1 VGRGTVFYVSDD
13 DLPTGVDA
21 EPPTRTRLSR
31 GPDRTTLRLVA
42 VAGPSKGVETR
53 FDGGPL
59 RIGKSAANQLCV
71 EDPTVSRFHCVIEQ
85 TPRGLVL
92 RDLGSTNGTQV
103 GGCFIDRI
111 YISAGI
117 EIKIGGTTLQ
127 LVGADT
133 PARASEPTADPRFL
147 GSSPPIQRLLASLPR
162 VAHSGVTVLIEG
174 ETGTGKS
181 VLAELVHQL
190 GPRAPGP
197 FMVLDCGSIPA
208 SLIESELFGHERGA
222 FTGATERRIGAFEA
236 AQGGTIFLDEI
247 GELPIGMQ
255 PKLLR
260 ALEERVIKR
269 VGSTKVIN
277 IDVRVIAATNREL
290 RAAVSRGTFRAD
302 LYYRL
307 EALRLYLPPLRERRE
322 DIPALIEQFARKV
335 QPAVPEDVLDGLKR
349 NLAAR
354 EEWPGNVRELRNAVE
369 KALLLGDLGSDETS
383 AFTVPVP
390 LQVAHQGGRF
400 DASLPFRV
408 AKEEAIAAW
417 ERGYLLSLME
427 HASGILS
434 RAARDAQMDRSHL
447 RDLLRRYQIIAPGMV
462 DRPE

>member
-1 VGRGTVFYVSDD
+1 VRDD
-13 DLPTGVDA
+13 DQRTGVDA
-21 EPPTRTRLSR
+21 DPPTRTRLSR
-31 GPDRTTLRLVA
+31 GPDRTALRLVA
-42 VAGPSKGVETR
+42 VTGPSKGAEAR
-53 FDGGPL
+53 FDGRPL

-71 EDPTVSRFHCVIEQ
+71 DDPTVSRFHCVIEQ
-85 TPRGLVL
+85 TPRGLLL

-117 EIKIGGTTLQ
+117 EIKVGGTTLQ
-127 LVGADT
+127 LVGGEAAVRPAEPVAD
-133 PARASEPTADPRFL
+133 ARFL
-147 GSSPPIQRLLASLPR
+147 GTSPPIQRLLASLPR

-181 VLAELVHQL
+181 VLAELVHQV
-190 GPRAPGP
+190 GPRANGP
-197 FMVLDCGSIPA
+197 FMVLDCGSIPP

-236 AQGGTIFLDEI
+236 ATGGTIFLDEI
-247 GELPIGMQ
+247 GELPLAMQ

-260 ALEERVIKR
+260 ALEERMIKR

-277 IDVRVIAATNREL
+277 VDVRVIAATNREL

-335 QPAVPEDVLDGLKR
+335 QPTVPEDLLEGLKR
-349 NLAAR
+349 NLGAR

-369 KALLLGDLGSDETS
+369 KALLLGDLGSDETF

-390 LQVAHQGGRF
+390 LQTPAGGRF
-400 DASLPFRV
+400 DAALPFRM
-408 AKEEAIAAW
+408 AKEEAIASW

-447 RDLLRRYQIIAPGMV
+447 RDLLRRYSIIGPGMA
-462 DRPE
+462 DRGE